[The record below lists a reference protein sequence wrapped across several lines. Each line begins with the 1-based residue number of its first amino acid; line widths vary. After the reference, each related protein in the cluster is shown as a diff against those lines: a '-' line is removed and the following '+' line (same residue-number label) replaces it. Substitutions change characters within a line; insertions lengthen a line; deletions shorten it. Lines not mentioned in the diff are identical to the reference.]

1 MPKQIQSVAEFDRE
15 IAEGTVLVDLFATW
29 CGPCK
34 MLAPTIDQVEKE
46 HPEVKFLK
54 VDVDEL
60 GDIARRYN
68 VFSIPTLIVF
78 KNGEKVKEQVGLLPK
93 PGVEALI
100 A

>member
-1 MPKQIQSVAEFDRE
+1 MPKHIATAQEFDAE
-15 IAEGTVLVDLFATW
+15 ISQGKVLVDLFATW

-34 MLAPTIDQVEKE
+34 MLAPVIDQVEAE

-60 GDIARRYN
+60 PEIAARYN
-68 VFSIPTLIVF
+68 VYSIPTLIVF
-78 KNGEKVKEQVGLLPK
+78 ENGQKVGEQIGFVPK
-93 PGVEALI
+93 PGIEKLI